1 MALGVAVGVALRV
14 AVGVGLR
21 AVVTQHCNLLH

>member
-1 MALGVAVGVALRV
+1 MALGVAVGVVLRV